1 VAVLPRK
8 NVIKHG
14 TLTFGKMKDKHQKYF
29 QALGKNLQNL
39 RKTKGLS
46 QQELANRCDVD
57 RAKISSI
64 ETAKED
70 FVMTTLLEIAEALEV
85 DPREILDIQLFLK
98 KKLTPQISKRKET
111 FPLTIVGKLIS
122 MVLIRKMP
130 HFLVTAVC
138 ARRPLP
144 KTKHYGKKHYQGNL
158 CPFTTRGIG
167 CNSRYLSPEQAQT
180 TSFKL

>member
-1 VAVLPRK
+1 MKISFGLKNNHAGIPHRIVAVLPRR
-8 NVIKHG
+8 NIAKHR

-29 QALGKNLQNL
+29 QELGKNLQNL

-85 DPREILDIQLFLK
+85 DPREILDIQL
-98 KKLTPQISKRKET
+98 
-111 FPLTIVGKLIS
+111 
-122 MVLIRKMP
+122 
-130 HFLVTAVC
+130 
-138 ARRPLP
+138 
-144 KTKHYGKKHYQGNL
+144 
-158 CPFTTRGIG
+158 
-167 CNSRYLSPEQAQT
+167 
-180 TSFKL
+180 